1 MKQLQTVKQ
10 KICKAYGDSNLDY
23 GGSFLSKPLQGIGQG
38 NGVEPAIW
46 VEISMVLISIMRQMG
61 YGQYILSAL
70 SLSALVMAVFAFVD
84 DTDIIHSANDPHTC
98 PFEVLQQ
105 EQTALNTWEGI
116 LRSTWGAIGAEDR
129 NKEI

>member
-1 MKQLQTVKQ
+1 MIALWIAALALCRLGNSTPASLEMMKTLQTVKQ

-61 YGQYILSAL
+61 YGRS
-70 SLSALVMAVFAFVD
+70 
-84 DTDIIHSANDPHTC
+84 
-98 PFEVLQQ
+98 VL
-105 EQTALNTWEGI
+105 
-116 LRSTWGAIGAEDR
+116 
-129 NKEI
+129 